1 MPIRKA
7 ERVIE
12 HRITFG
18 KHERKLLEQ
27 VSTGY
32 TFNKVT
38 TPIVAGMSD
47 VSFMVVLASLLALV
61 GWKIEIPQLTG
72 VPGELQAI
80 IDAIKAEYERLKGLG
95 SRAADLLNPIPEIM
109 NIITEGTGGFDPL
122 ENLTPEQATNLSN
135 IYSEI
140 YSTTPPGNP
149 DWVPGTPRPY

>member
-109 NIITEGTGGFDPL
+109 NIITEGTGEFGPREDLPF
-122 ENLTPEQATNLSN
+122 
-135 IYSEI
+135 SEELGRQ
-140 YSTTPPGNP
+140 YHPAYEPQEAAGYTT
-149 DWVPGTPRPY
+149 WVPGTPRPY